1 MKIINLKKIQAA
13 IYESILDDDKTYWIE
28 NITHAYEVYDI
39 PKKIPND
46 ILELIKNGDIYL
58 VISNEF
64 ECFIDV
70 PEAVYTHLIGSC
82 NIPEHKIIFL
92 SGAKNIAAVC
102 DEIVAKINKER
113 NSNYQP
119 IIAKFFPWYE
129 NLISN
134 TMKYNSS
141 LEFKRNLAL
150 NGKLDYKK
158 HFLLLN
164 RRWRLHR
171 PVLVA
176 LLKCKNL
183 LDYGYVSLGSND
195 QNYEWKTIFD
205 DMLEHNKDTP
215 EIYDLLL
222 ENKTQIITTESLQ
235 IDTDDFENKLVSLST
250 SLDYYYETSFCSL
263 VTETYFYDNHV
274 TFLTEKI
281 MKPIAY
287 KHPFIMIGTPYSLE
301 FLRDLG
307 YKTFSPIFDESY
319 DQEVSDSRRM
329 YKILTLVGYI
339 CKLNQKELREL
350 SLDCKEICNYNYK
363 KLLSKKRH

>member
-1 MKIINLKKIQAA
+1 MKIINLKKNQAA
-13 IYESILDDDKTYWIE
+13 IYKSILDDTKTYWIE

-46 ILELIKNGDIYL
+46 VLQSIKHGEIYL
-58 VISNEF
+58 VVSNEF

-92 SGAKNIAAVC
+92 SGAKNIATLC

-119 IIAKFFPWYE
+119 IVAKFFPWYE

-141 LEFKRNLAL
+141 LDFKRNLAL

-183 LDYGYVSLGSND
+183 LDHGYVSLGSND
-195 QNYEWKTIFD
+195 QHYKWETVYD
-205 DMLEHNKDTP
+205 DMLEYNKDTV
-215 EIYDLLL
+215 EIHDLLF
-222 ENKTQIITTESLQ
+222 ENKEKILSSETLE
-235 IDTDDFENKLVSLST
+235 IDTDDFENKTVPLSA
-250 SLDYYYETSFCSL
+250 SLDRYYETSFCSI
-263 VTETYFYDNHV
+263 VTETYFYKSD
-274 TFLTEKI
+274 TKFLTEKAI
-281 MKPIAY
+281 KPMAY
-287 KHPFIMIGTPYSLE
+287 KHPFIIVGTPQSLE
-301 FLRDLG
+301 FLHDLG
-307 YKTFSPIFDESY
+307 YKTFAHVFDESY
-319 DQEVSDSRRM
+319 DKETVDSKRM
-329 YKILTLVGYI
+329 LKILKLVEYI
-339 CKLNQKELREL
+339 CKLNQQELGEL
-350 SLDCKEICNYNYK
+350 SLECREICNYNYK
-363 KLLSKKRH
+363 NLLSKKHR